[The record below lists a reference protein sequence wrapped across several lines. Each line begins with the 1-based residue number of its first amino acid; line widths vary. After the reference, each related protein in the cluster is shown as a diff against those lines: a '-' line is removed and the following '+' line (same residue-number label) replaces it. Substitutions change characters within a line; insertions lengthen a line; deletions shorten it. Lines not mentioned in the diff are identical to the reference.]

1 MAVATPHTTSLFLDC
16 NMESGELRA
25 LWEGSAAVFSCRSPD
40 KQTANEDAAALIPFD
55 GQSGV
60 LVVADGLGGSRAG
73 EQASSLALSSLQEAL
88 AEAAA
93 NGADLRSAIL
103 NGVETANRKIVELGI
118 GAGTT
123 LALVEIQGRTAR
135 PYHVGDSMILVV
147 GQRGRIKW
155 QTVSHSPVGYAVES
169 GFLDAAE
176 AMHHDERHIV
186 SNMLGMADMRIEIGS
201 AIELADRDTLLLS
214 SDGLFDNLHVDEII
228 ERVRKGPLDQV
239 AHDLA
244 TSCRQR
250 MQTPR
255 EGQPSKP
262 DDLTFIAYRPG
273 GAMRAATNGRE

>member
-1 MAVATPHTTSLFLDC
+1 MAVATPHTPSLFLDC
-16 NMESGELRA
+16 NMESGELCA
-25 LWEGSAAVFSCRSPD
+25 LWEGSAAVFSRRSPD

-55 GQSGV
+55 GQSGI

-73 EQASSLALSSLQEAL
+73 EQASSLALSSLQDAM

-103 NGVETANRKIVELGI
+103 NGIETANRKIVELGI

-201 AIELADRDTLLLS
+201 TIELADRDTLLLS
-214 SDGLFDNLHVDEII
+214 SDGLFDNLHVDEIV
-228 ERVRKGPLDQV
+228 ERVRKGPLDHV
-239 AHDLA
+239 ARDLA
-244 TSCRQR
+244 TTCRER

-255 EGQPSKP
+255 DGQPSKP
-262 DDLTFIAYRPG
+262 DDLTFIAYRLG
-273 GAMRAATNGRE
+273 GAGRS

>member
-1 MAVATPHTTSLFLDC
+1 
-16 NMESGELRA
+16 MESGELHG

-55 GQSGV
+55 GQSGI

-73 EQASSLALSSLQEAL
+73 EQASSLALSSLQDAL
-88 AEAAA
+88 AEAAS
-93 NGADLRSAIL
+93 NGADLRSGIL
-103 NGVETANRKIVELGI
+103 NGIETANRKIVELGI

-155 QTVSHSPVGYAVES
+155 QTVSHSPVGYAVEA
-169 GFLDAAE
+169 GFLDATE

-201 AIELADRDTLLLS
+201 PIELADRDTLLLS
-214 SDGLFDNLHVDEII
+214 SDGLFDNLHLDEII
-228 ERVRKGPLDQV
+228 ERVRKGPLDCV
-239 AHDLA
+239 ARELA
-244 TSCRQR
+244 DACRER

-255 EGQPSKP
+255 EGQPCKP
-262 DDLTFIAYRPG
+262 DDLTFIAYRLG
-273 GAMRAATNGRE
+273 GSGRDAIQS